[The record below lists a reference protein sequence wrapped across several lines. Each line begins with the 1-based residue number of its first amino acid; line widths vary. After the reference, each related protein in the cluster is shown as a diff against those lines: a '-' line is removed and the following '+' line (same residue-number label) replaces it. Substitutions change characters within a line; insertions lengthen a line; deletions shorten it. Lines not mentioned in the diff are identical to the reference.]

1 MGRGMVWIGAI
12 TMGLSA
18 LGAALSAPG
27 AHAAGESVEISAVQ
41 YGTDGGPLYMDV
53 HLPASGRR
61 GVQSP
66 VVVLLHGGGWAG
78 GGRADVAPEADALA
92 RAGLAVLNVDYR
104 LSAPGA
110 PGYPHQISDV
120 QMALDWARGHAAA
133 LGLDTSR
140 VGALGVSAG
149 GNLALE
155 LGVRGVVSEVV
166 AWSAPTD
173 LGAFEARGSRCTTAA
188 CGPLSMPYA
197 VYRYLGCMPEAC
209 AAQYA
214 AASPADRP
222 SARGVAYQIWNS
234 AQELIPA
241 SQEDEFVARQ
251 RAAGVVVTAERVAGH
266 RHAAQYADV
275 ALAPSVDFLARAL
288 GVSSS

>member
-1 MGRGMVWIGAI
+1 MVWIGAI
-12 TMGLSA
+12 TAGLSA
-18 LGAALSAPG
+18 LGAALGLPA
-27 AHAAGESVEISAVQ
+27 AHATGHSVELSSVQ

-53 HLPASGRR
+53 QVPAAGRR

-78 GGRADVAPEADALA
+78 GSRADVAPEADALA
-92 RAGLAVLNVDYR
+92 GAGLAVLNVDYR

-110 PGYPHQISDV
+110 PGYPHQLADV
-120 QMALDWARGHAAA
+120 QMALDWARSHAAV
-133 LGLDTSR
+133 LGLDMSR

-155 LGVRGVVSEVV
+155 LGVRGVVGSVV

-173 LGAFEARGSRCTTAA
+173 LGAFETAASRCTTAA
-188 CGPLSMPYA
+188 CGPLSLPYA
-197 VYRYLGCMPEAC
+197 VYRYLGCLPEAC
-209 AAQYA
+209 PAAYA

-222 SARGVAYQIWNS
+222 SARGVRYLVWNS
-234 AQELIPA
+234 AQELVPA
-241 SQEDEFVARQ
+241 AQEDEFVARQ
-251 RAAGVVVTAERVAGH
+251 RAAGAAVTAERVPGH

-275 ALAPSVDFLARAL
+275 ALAPSVDFLVRSL
-288 GVSSS
+288 GGGTGI

>member
-12 TMGLSA
+12 TAGLSA
-18 LGAALSAPG
+18 LGAALGLPS
-27 AHAAGESVEISAVQ
+27 AHAAGSSIELSSVQ

-53 HLPASGRR
+53 QVPAASRR

-78 GGRADVAPEADALA
+78 GSRADVAPEADALA
-92 RAGLAVLNVDYR
+92 GAGLAVLNVDYR

-110 PGYPHQISDV
+110 PGYPHQLADV
-120 QMALDWARGHAAA
+120 QMALDWARSHAAV
-133 LGLDTSR
+133 LGLDMSR

-155 LGVRGVVSEVV
+155 LGVRGVVGSVV

-173 LGAFEARGSRCTTAA
+173 LGAFETPGSRCTTAA
-188 CGPLSMPYA
+188 CGPLSLPYA
-197 VYRYLGCMPEAC
+197 VYRYLGCLPEAC
-209 AAQYA
+209 PARYA

-222 SARGVAYQIWNS
+222 SARGVRYLVWNS
-234 AQELIPA
+234 SQELVPA
-241 SQEDEFVARQ
+241 AQEDEFVARQ
-251 RAAGVVVTAERVAGH
+251 RSAGVAVTAERVAGH

-275 ALAPSVDFLARAL
+275 ALAPSVDFLVRSL
-288 GVSSS
+288 GA